1 VGAFAPGAAR
11 VIDPERGKTVISR
24 SEQFAIIPGILVAAS
39 SLLVLVSQNWRRSI
53 LALAVQYLGVFW
65 LISLSW
71 PVELAIVKLVVGWVT
86 GAVLGASQLPE
97 TTQEGGI
104 RSSQI
109 FRSLAAV
116 FVFILA
122 FTTYPILATWINTKP
137 EILQA
142 GLILIGMGL
151 LQLGMT
157 TQSLR
162 VILGLLTVLSGFEII
177 YASVEN
183 SVLVTGMLAVVTLGL
198 ALVGSYLLNVTSMDE
213 PAEETE

>member
-1 VGAFAPGAAR
+1 VTF
-11 VIDPERGKTVISR
+11 
-24 SEQFAIIPGILVAAS
+24 QQLAIIPFLLVAGS

-53 LALAVQYLGVFW
+53 LAFSVQYLGVFW
-65 LISLSW
+65 LIALSW
-71 PVELAIVKLVVGWVT
+71 PVELAIVKLVVGWVS

-97 TTQEGGI
+97 TGQDRGS

-109 FRSLAAV
+109 FRSLAAI

-122 FTTYPILATWINTKP
+122 FTTYPFLATWINARP
-137 EILQA
+137 EILQG
-142 GLILIGMGL
+142 GLVLIGIGL

-157 TQSLR
+157 THSLR
-162 VILGLLTVLSGFEII
+162 VVLGLLTVLSGFEII
-177 YASVEN
+177 YSAVET

-213 PAEETE
+213 PAEEIK

>member
-1 VGAFAPGAAR
+1 MGAFAPGVAG
-11 VIDPERGKTVISR
+11 VIDPVWSTAVIF
-24 SEQFAIIPGILVAAS
+24 QQLAIIPIILVAGS

-53 LALAVQYLGVFW
+53 LALSVQYLGVFW
-65 LISLSW
+65 LIALSW
-71 PVELAIVKLVVGWVT
+71 PVNLAIVKLVVGWVA
-86 GAVLGASQLPE
+86 GAVLGASQLSE
-97 TTQEGGI
+97 TSKDSGS

-122 FTTYPILATWINTKP
+122 FTTYPFLAAWINTRS
-137 EILQA
+137 EILQG
-142 GLILIGMGL
+142 GLILIGIGL

-157 TQSLR
+157 TNSLR
-162 VILGLLTVLSGFEII
+162 VVLGLLTVLSGFEII
-177 YASVEN
+177 YAAVET
-183 SVLVTGMLAVVTLGL
+183 SVLVTGLLAVVTLGL

>member
-1 VGAFAPGAAR
+1 MIF
-11 VIDPERGKTVISR
+11 
-24 SEQFAIIPGILVAAS
+24 QQLAIIPVIMLAAS
-39 SLLVLVSQNWRRSI
+39 SLWVLVSQNWRRSI
-53 LALAVQYLGVFW
+53 LALAIQYLGVFW

-97 TTQEGGI
+97 IAQEGSG

-109 FRSLAAV
+109 FRCLAAV
-116 FVFILA
+116 FVFILS
-122 FTTYPILATWINTKP
+122 FTTYPLLATWINTRP
-137 EILQA
+137 EILEG

-157 TQSLR
+157 TNPLR

-198 ALVGSYLLNVTSMDE
+198 ALVGSYLLNVAVMDE
-213 PAEETE
+213 PAEDTP

>member
-1 VGAFAPGAAR
+1 
-11 VIDPERGKTVISR
+11 
-24 SEQFAIIPGILVAAS
+24 
-39 SLLVLVSQNWRRSI
+39 
-53 LALAVQYLGVFW
+53 

-97 TTQEGGI
+97 TAKEGGS

-109 FRSLAAV
+109 FRSLAAI
-116 FVFILA
+116 FVFILT
-122 FTTYPILATWINTKP
+122 FTTYPFLATWINTRP
-137 EILQA
+137 EILQG

-157 TQSLR
+157 TNSLR

-213 PAEETE
+213 PAEETK

>member
-1 VGAFAPGAAR
+1 VGAPTSGSAGFLDSDG
-11 VIDPERGKTVISR
+11 GKALIF
-24 SEQFAIIPGILVAAS
+24 QQLAIIPLILVAGS
-39 SLLVLVSQNWRRSI
+39 SVLVLVSQNWRRSI

-65 LISLSW
+65 LIALSW

-97 TTQEGGI
+97 AGKDSGG

-109 FRSLAAV
+109 FRALAAI
-116 FVFILA
+116 FVFIFA
-122 FTTYPILATWINTKP
+122 FTTYPFLVTWINIRP
-137 EILQA
+137 EILQG

-157 TQSLR
+157 TNSLR
-162 VILGLLTVLSGFEII
+162 VVLGLLTVLSGFEII
-177 YASVEN
+177 YSAVET

-213 PAEETE
+213 SAEDIR

>member
-1 VGAFAPGAAR
+1 VGTSTPGFAGFLNSDGGKAVIFQQLAF
-11 VIDPERGKTVISR
+11 
-24 SEQFAIIPGILVAAS
+24 IPVILVAGS
-39 SLLVLVSQNWRRSI
+39 SVLVLVSQNWRRSI

-65 LISLSW
+65 LIVLSW

-97 TTQEGGI
+97 ASKDSGG

-109 FRSLAAV
+109 FRSLAAI

-122 FTTYPILATWINTKP
+122 FTTYPFLSTWINTRP
-137 EILQA
+137 EILQG
-142 GLILIGMGL
+142 GLILIGIGL

-157 TQSLR
+157 TNSLR
-162 VILGLLTVLSGFEII
+162 VVLGLLTVLSGFEII
-177 YASVEN
+177 YSAVET

-213 PAEETE
+213 AAEDSQ

>member
-1 VGAFAPGAAR
+1 VGASTPGAAGI
-11 VIDPERGKTVISR
+11 IDSEQGQTVIFK
-24 SEQFAIIPGILVAAS
+24 QLAIIPVILVAAS
-39 SLLVLVSQNWRRSI
+39 SLLVLISQNWRRSI

-65 LISLSW
+65 LITLSW

-97 TTQEGGI
+97 IAKEGGS

-109 FRSLAAV
+109 FRSLAAI
-116 FVFILA
+116 FVFILT
-122 FTTYPILATWINTKP
+122 FTTYPWLATWIDTRP
-137 EILQA
+137 EILQG

-157 TQSLR
+157 THSLR

-177 YASVEN
+177 YSSVEN
-183 SVLVTGMLAVVTLGL
+183 SVLVTGLLAVVTLGL

>member
-1 VGAFAPGAAR
+1 MDPFASGAAG
-11 VIDPERGKTVISR
+11 VIDPDRGKTVIF
-24 SEQFAIIPGILVAAS
+24 QQLAIIPVLLVASS

-65 LISLSW
+65 LITLSL
-71 PVELAIVKLVVGWVT
+71 PVELAIVKLVVGWVA

-97 TTQEGGI
+97 TARNGGSL
-104 RSSQI
+104 SSQI
-109 FRSLAAV
+109 FRSLAGI

-122 FTTYPILATWINTKP
+122 FTIYPFLATWINTRP
-137 EILQA
+137 EILQG
-142 GLILIGMGL
+142 GLILIGIGL

-157 TQSLR
+157 TNSLR
-162 VILGLLTVLSGFEII
+162 VVLGLLTVLSGFEII
-177 YASVEN
+177 YAAVEA
-183 SVLVTGMLAVVTLGL
+183 SVLVIGLLAVVTLGL

>member
-1 VGAFAPGAAR
+1 
-11 VIDPERGKTVISR
+11 VIF
-24 SEQFAIIPGILVAAS
+24 QQLAIIPVIMLAAS
-39 SLLVLVSQNWRRSI
+39 SLWVLVSQNWRRSI
-53 LALAVQYLGVFW
+53 LALAIQYLGVFW

-97 TTQEGGI
+97 IAQEGSG

-109 FRSLAAV
+109 FRCLAAV
-116 FVFILA
+116 FVFILS
-122 FTTYPILATWINTKP
+122 FTTYPLLATWINTRP
-137 EILQA
+137 EILEG

-157 TQSLR
+157 TNPLR

-198 ALVGSYLLNVTSMDE
+198 ALVGSYLLNVAVMDE
-213 PAEETE
+213 PAEDTP

>member
-1 VGAFAPGAAR
+1 MGPFAPGAAGF
-11 VIDPERGKTVISR
+11 IDPVGGKTMIFQ
-24 SEQFAIIPGILVAAS
+24 QFAFIPVILVAGS

-65 LISLSW
+65 LIALSW

-86 GAVLGASQLPE
+86 GAVLGASQLAE
-97 TTQEGGI
+97 TSKDSGG

-109 FRSLAAV
+109 FRSLAAI
-116 FVFILA
+116 FVFIFA
-122 FTTYPILATWINTKP
+122 FTTYPFLATSINTRP

-142 GLILIGMGL
+142 GLILIGIGL

-157 TQSLR
+157 TNSLR
-162 VILGLLTVLSGFEII
+162 VVLGLLTVLSGFEII
-177 YASVEN
+177 YSAVEA

-213 PAEETE
+213 SAEDTR

>member
-1 VGAFAPGAAR
+1 MGAFAPGAAG
-11 VIDPERGKTVISR
+11 IIGPKWGKTVISS
-24 SEQFAIIPGILVAAS
+24 SEQLAFIPVILVAAS

-65 LISLSW
+65 LITLSW

-97 TTQEGGI
+97 LSKEGAS

-109 FRSLAAV
+109 FRSLAAI
-116 FVFILA
+116 FVFILS
-122 FTTYPILATWINTKP
+122 FTTYPLLATWINARP
-137 EILQA
+137 EILQG

-157 TQSLR
+157 THSLR

-183 SVLVTGMLAVVTLGL
+183 SVLVTGMLAVITLGL
-198 ALVGSYLLNVTSMDE
+198 ALVGSYLLNVASMDE